1 MLSWF
6 PACLLSSLL
15 LPIGEGSEIVG
26 GREALPHSRPY
37 MALLETGDKLCGGTL
52 IKFDWVLT
60 AAHCTCNSATKIKLG
75 VHSTIA
81 KDGYVQTFKTKKCI
95 KHKGYNKRIND
106 NDLQIVQLSG
116 KAKPTKAVKILP
128 LPKIF
133 SDVKDGTMC
142 DTAGW
147 GATTSNG
154 QKYPNKLMEVKL
166 PAISRNKCAT
176 KWRPEKITKNM
187 MCTFDARGKKDACVV
202 SMQ

>member
-1 MLSWF
+1 SSDCGFLN
-6 PACLLSSLL
+6 LL
-15 LPIGEGSEIVG
+15 
-26 GREALPHSRPY
+26 
-37 MALLETGDKLCGGTL
+37 
-52 IKFDWVLT
+52 
-60 AAHCTCNSATKIKLG
+60 
-75 VHSTIA
+75 
-81 KDGYVQTFKTKKCI
+81 
-95 KHKGYNKRIND
+95 
-106 NDLQIVQLSG
+106 QLSG

-166 PAISRNKCAT
+166 PAISRKKCAT

-187 MCTFDARGKKDACVV
+187 MCTFDARGKKDACVGDSGGPLLCRKTLRGIV
-202 SMQ
+202 SFGPKNCADRKLPGVYTFLTKAHVNWIKEKIKQRTNTTY